1 MTKLLLDTLTPIF
14 AGLLLGYV
22 AGRRGLMDNVN
33 VRNLIVFVMNFA
45 VPCALFSTL
54 IQSSRAV
61 LQQHIAASLVI
72 TFAYFAL
79 YVISYFW
86 ARRFLRMHVSESSV
100 LALTIG
106 FPNAAAVALPLL
118 TGAYGSNAAVTAAL
132 SLAIGSVT
140 ISPLTLALLEA
151 DKQSAGTGISM
162 RAVLQSFPQAL
173 ARPVVWAP
181 AIALFGAYFD
191 LHLPSFVTG
200 TLTMLG
206 NAAAGSALI
215 VTGVVVS
222 AQRFRFSLGVLFTT
236 VAKLMVQPLLALGV
250 MLLFRMRPTDIR
262 DITVICAIPGGF
274 FGVVFDKGF
283 DETSETASSGLIA
296 TYGVGCVTLTLWM
309 LMLGKFF

>member
-1 MTKLLLDTLTPIF
+1 MTKLLLDTLVPIF
-14 AGLLLGYV
+14 AGLLLGYF

-33 VRNLIVFVMNFA
+33 VKTLIVLVMNFA

-54 IQSSRAV
+54 IQSSREV

-72 TFAYFAL
+72 TFTYGAL
-79 YVISYFW
+79 YMISYFW

-118 TGAYGSNAAVTAAL
+118 TGAYGPNASVTAAL
-132 SLAIGSVT
+132 SIAIGSIT

-151 DKQSAGTGISM
+151 DKQSAGAGISM
-162 RAVLQSFPQAL
+162 RTMLRSFPRAV

-181 AIALFGAYFD
+181 VIALIGAYFG

-200 TLTMLG
+200 TLTTLG
-206 NAAAGSALI
+206 SAAAGSALI
-215 VTGVVVS
+215 LTGVVVS
-222 AQRFRFSLGVLFTT
+222 AQRFHLSPGVLFTT
-236 VAKLMVQPLLALGV
+236 AAKLLVQPLLALGI
-250 MLLFRMRPTDIR
+250 MIFFRMSPGDIR
-262 DITVICAIPGGF
+262 DITLISAIPGGF
-274 FGVVFDKGF
+274 FGVVFGKGF
-283 DETSETASSGLIA
+283 DQTSETASSGLIA
-296 TYGVGCVTLTLWM
+296 TYVLGCITLTLWM